1 MRTVTRNTLVA
12 VAVTLM
18 VTATALLI
26 TVHAFNR
33 IEVYSRTSQ
42 AQSQHL
48 DYELIIHNPVLY
60 TYSFLPR

>member
-12 VAVTLM
+12 VAATL
-18 VTATALLI
+18 VVNAAALLI

-33 IEVYSRTSQ
+33 LEVYSLTSQ
-42 AQSQHL
+42 AHSQ

-60 TYSFLPR
+60 TYSFLPE